1 MNQKNRRKIKV
12 EKFVF
17 TPKSANEIA
26 KEYDAVI
33 VGAGGTGLTAALQA
47 HELGLKVAV
56 FEKNE
61 KLGGNTNR
69 ASSGMNAAESLVQL
83 QHGIIDN
90 KEDFY
95 KETLKGGGLLNDR
108 DMLRYFVDHSAIAI
122 SWLME
127 HGIELTDL
135 TITGG
140 MSKKRAHRPASMAPV
155 GGYLVTGLLKQCQKE
170 HIDIFNNAKVVKLLQ
185 EDDKKIDGIEVKTDV
200 GTSIV
205 HAKAVLLA
213 SGGFG
218 ASKEIIKKYRPDLA
232 DYKTTNQ
239 PGATGDGLKLAEDVD
254 AQLMQMNFIQVHP
267 TAQTDTD
274 HTFLIGEGVR
284 GEGAILVNKAG
295 KRFVNELN
303 TRKIV
308 SNAITSLH
316 EDGAYLILDQSIRDH
331 FKAVEFYDSV
341 GLVERG
347 DSLEDLAQE
356 IGVDSSNLIK
366 TVAKW
371 NEAID
376 KHDDTEFGRTTGMER
391 GIKKGPFFAIHIH
404 PAIHYTM
411 GGIHITPETKVL
423 DSNGNVIKGLYAAG
437 EVSGG
442 LHGNNRIGG
451 NSIAETV
458 IFGRQAGM
466 QIAKQVKA
474 E

>member
-1 MNQKNRRKIKV
+1 MA
-12 EKFVF
+12 KFVF
-17 TPKSANEIA
+17 TPKESSEIA
-26 KEYDAVI
+26 SSYDAVI
-33 VGAGGTGLTAALQA
+33 VGAGGTGLTAAMQA

-61 KLGGNTNR
+61 GLGGNTNK
-69 ASSGMNAAESLVQL
+69 ASSGMNASESNVQYA
-83 QHGIIDN
+83 QGIIDN

-122 SWLME
+122 SWLEE
-127 HGIELTDL
+127 HGIDLTDL

-155 GGYLVTGLLKQCQKE
+155 GGYLVTGLLKKIQE
-170 HIDIFNNAKVVKLLQ
+170 EDIPVFNKAKVTKLVK
-185 EDDKKIDGIEVKTDV
+185 EDKAVTGIEVETESGLKKV
-200 GTSIV
+200 V
-205 HAKAVLLA
+205 AKAVLLA

-218 ASKEIIKKYRPDLA
+218 ASKEMMKKYRPDLV

-239 PGATGDGLKLAEDVD
+239 AGATGDGLKLAEAVD
-254 AQLMQMNFIQVHP
+254 AQLMQMEYVQVHP
-267 TAQTDTD
+267 TAQTDGAR
-274 HTFLIGEGVR
+274 TFLIGEAVR
-284 GEGAILVNKAG
+284 GEGAILVNRAG

-308 SNAITSLH
+308 SNAITGLN
-316 EDGAYLILDQSIRDH
+316 EDGAYLIFDQGIRNH
-331 FKAVEFYDSV
+331 VKAVEFYDAI
-341 GLVERG
+341 GLVKHG
-347 DSLEDLAQE
+347 ASLAELANE
-356 IGVDSSNLIK
+356 IGVDAANLEATVK
-366 TVAKW
+366 TW
-371 NEAID
+371 NEAVKAAND
-376 KHDDTEFGRTTGMER
+376 AEFGRSTGMER
-391 GIKKGPFFAIHIH
+391 GIEKGPFFAIQVH

-411 GGIHITPETKVL
+411 GGIHITPKTEVL
-423 DSNGNVIKGLYAAG
+423 DTNGNVIKGLYAAG

-466 QIAKQVKA
+466 QMAKFA
-474 E
+474 REN

>member
-1 MNQKNRRKIKV
+1 MA
-12 EKFVF
+12 KFIF
-17 TPKSANEIA
+17 TPNTADEIA
-26 KEYDAVI
+26 DSYDAVI
-33 VGAGGTGLTAALQA
+33 IGAGGTGLTAALQA

-61 KLGGNTNR
+61 QLGGNTTR
-69 ASSGMNAAESLVQL
+69 ASSGMNASESLVQL
-83 QHGIIDN
+83 QEGIIDN

-122 SWLME
+122 DWLME

-155 GGYLVTGLLKQCQKE
+155 GGYLVTGLLKQIEKE
-170 HIDIFNNAKVVKLLQ
+170 GIHVFNDAKVIKLLQ
-185 EDDKKIDGIEVKTDV
+185 NDEKAIDGVEVETKAGTKT
-200 GTSIV
+200 V

-218 ASKEIIKKYRPDLA
+218 ASKDIIKKYRPDLV

-239 PGATGDGLKLAEDVD
+239 PGATGDGLKLAEAVD

-308 SNAITSLH
+308 SNAITGLN
-316 EDGAYLILDQSIRDH
+316 EDGAYLIFDQGIRDH
-331 FKAVEFYDSV
+331 FKAIEFYDHV
-341 GLVERG
+341 GLVEHG
-347 DSLEDLAQE
+347 ATLDELAE
-356 IGVDSSNLIK
+356 TIGVNAANLNETI
-366 TVAKW
+366 AKW
-371 NEAID
+371 NSEVAQ
-376 KHDDTEFGRTTGMER
+376 KKDTDFGRTTGMER
-391 GIKKGPFFAIHIH
+391 GIEKGPFFAIHVH

-411 GGIHITPETKVL
+411 GGIHVTPETEVL
-423 DSNGNVIKGLYAAG
+423 DTNGSIIDGLYAAG

-466 QIAKQVKA
+466 QMAKKIRK
-474 E
+474 

>member
-1 MNQKNRRKIKV
+1 MA
-12 EKFVF
+12 KFIF
-17 TPKSANEIA
+17 TPNTADEIA
-26 KEYDAVI
+26 DSYDAVI
-33 VGAGGTGLTAALQA
+33 IGAGGTGLTAALQA

-61 KLGGNTNR
+61 QLGGNTTR
-69 ASSGMNAAESLVQL
+69 ASSGMNASESLVQL
-83 QHGIIDN
+83 QEGIIDN

-122 SWLME
+122 DWLME

-155 GGYLVTGLLKQCQKE
+155 GGYLVTGLLKQIEKE
-170 HIDIFNNAKVVKLLQ
+170 GIHVFNDAKVIKLLQ
-185 EDDKKIDGIEVKTDV
+185 NDEKAIDGVEVETKAGTKT
-200 GTSIV
+200 V

-218 ASKEIIKKYRPDLA
+218 ASKDIIKKYRPDLV

-239 PGATGDGLKLAEDVD
+239 PGATGDGLKLAEAVD

-284 GEGAILVNKAG
+284 GEGASLVNKAG

-308 SNAITSLH
+308 SNAITGLN
-316 EDGAYLILDQSIRDH
+316 EDGAYLIFDQGIRDH
-331 FKAVEFYDSV
+331 FKAIEFYDHV
-341 GLVERG
+341 GLVEHG
-347 DSLEDLAQE
+347 ATLDELAE
-356 IGVDSSNLIK
+356 TIGVNAANLNETI
-366 TVAKW
+366 AKW
-371 NEAID
+371 NSEVAQ
-376 KHDDTEFGRTTGMER
+376 KKDTDFGRTTGMER
-391 GIKKGPFFAIHIH
+391 GIEKGPFFAIHVH

-411 GGIHITPETKVL
+411 GGIHVTPETEVL
-423 DSNGNVIKGLYAAG
+423 DTNGSIIDGLYAAG

-466 QIAKQVKA
+466 QMAKKIRK
-474 E
+474 